1 MGWPVYRFPFGNA
14 GCALIVQKIKIN
26 FASPET
32 IVYSSQTIGQ
42 PVLYRMT
49 ESTDRQAFQQLLFFM
64 HKTRFFAF
72 A

>member
-1 MGWPVYRFPFGNA
+1 
-14 GCALIVQKIKIN
+14 VQKIKIN

-32 IVYSSQTIGQ
+32 IVYSSQTVDQ

-49 ESTDRQAFQQLLFFM
+49 ESTDRQAFQQLLFFI
-64 HKTRFFAF
+64 HKKRVFAF